1 MKSVLKFD
9 INLFDEYKD
18 LVEDLVKYITIYVVY
33 NFMYSYVND
42 NEMLSNELIMNII
55 YMSIV
60 IIFYNLVIRK
70 IIKLS

>member
-42 NEMLSNELIMNII
+42 NEMLSNEFIMNII
-55 YMSIV
+55 YMSIG